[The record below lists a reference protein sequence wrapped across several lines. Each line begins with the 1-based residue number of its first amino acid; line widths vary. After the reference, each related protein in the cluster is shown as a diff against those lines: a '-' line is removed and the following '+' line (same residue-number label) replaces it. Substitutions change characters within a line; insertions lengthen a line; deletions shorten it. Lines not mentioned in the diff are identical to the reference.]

1 MEDLI
6 LLVTLKLLLKS
17 TLYSVSTGFLRF
29 YELLLLDLSNYLHHD
44 ALTRS
49 RHGDN
54 SYQNNDILTVNHIY
68 TKGRHYGQLTL
79 PKHTQQQLNWQV

>member
-54 SYQNNDILTVNHIY
+54 SGTKKNYMLNQCNNHQY
-68 TKGRHYGQLTL
+68 
-79 PKHTQQQLNWQV
+79 